1 MTIRKLQIYIDGAE
15 NNDSAIETYATEYS
29 LFNEGSVTN
38 SLKDF
43 SRNFEVE
50 IFNSLSSA
58 ANIKYKQYTG
68 DYLDKDIQVGFQ
80 KIAFCKLNIRPA
92 EINDVITRD
101 LEMSEISKLH
111 KNSSIFIVFVTD
123 NLDIKHK
130 LSNYSVLMPFEY
142 LKNRNDLYIYT
153 TVKSSKYNFLDRVKY
168 RLYLN
173 DRLLIERYF
182 PSISNDKILVE
193 DVSINCESM
202 EKLNLKLTSNNL
214 TMVKICIDDQE
225 YNSNSS
231 NFIIDLK

>member
-1 MTIRKLQIYIDGAE
+1 MINRQLQVYIDGATTHE
-15 NNDSAIETYATEYS
+15 PMHETYSSEYS

-50 IFNSLSSA
+50 IFNSLSSV

-68 DYLDKDIQVGFQ
+68 DFLDKYIQVGFQ

-92 EINDVITRD
+92 EMNDVVTRD
-101 LEMSEISKLH
+101 IELLEISKLH
-111 KNSSIFIVFVTD
+111 KNASIFTVFVTD
-123 NLDIKHK
+123 NLEIKRK
-130 LSNYSVLMPFEY
+130 LSNYEVLLPFEY

-153 TVKSSKYNFLDRVKY
+153 TVPPSKYNFLDRVKY

-182 PSISNDKILVE
+182 PSLPDDKILVE
-193 DVSINCESM
+193 DVNINCESL
-202 EKLNLKLTSNNL
+202 EKLDLKLVSNNL
-214 TMVKICIDDQE
+214 TMVKICVDDRE
-225 YNSNSS
+225 YNPNSS

>member
-1 MTIRKLQIYIDGAE
+1 MTIKQLQVYIDGATTHE
-15 NNDSAIETYATEYS
+15 PMHETYSTEYS

-38 SLKDF
+38 SLKNF

-68 DYLDKDIQVGFQ
+68 DFLDKDIQVGFQ

-101 LEMSEISKLH
+101 IEMLEISKLH
-111 KNSSIFIVFVTD
+111 KNASIFTVFVTD

-130 LSNYSVLMPFEY
+130 LSNYNVLLPFEY

-153 TVKSSKYNFLDRVKY
+153 TMKPSKYNFLDRVKY

-182 PSISNDKILVE
+182 PSLPDDKILVE
-193 DVSINCESM
+193 DVNINCESI
-202 EKLNLKLTSNNL
+202 EKIDLKLISNNL
-214 TMVKICIDDQE
+214 TMVKICVDDQE